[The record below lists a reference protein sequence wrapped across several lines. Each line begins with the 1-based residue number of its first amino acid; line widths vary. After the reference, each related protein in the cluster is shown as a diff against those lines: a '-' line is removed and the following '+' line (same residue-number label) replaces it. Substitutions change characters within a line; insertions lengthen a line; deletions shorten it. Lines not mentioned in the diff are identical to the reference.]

1 MTLDKFREILS
12 EQRTSGLTQRA
23 YCERAGI
30 RTHVFAYWIAKLH
43 RSRPSADRDDGPA
56 FVQIST
62 ERCCGSPWE
71 CRLPNGRAVMVP
83 QDFEE
88 RALRRLLAAL
98 EG

>member
-1 MTLDKFREILS
+1 MTLDNFREILS
-12 EQRTSGLTQRA
+12 EQRASGLSQRA
-23 YCERAGI
+23 YCERAGL

-43 RSRPSADRDDGPA
+43 RSRLSADRDDGPA
-56 FVQIST
+56 FVQLATDSGG
-62 ERCCGSPWE
+62 RSPWE

-88 RALRRLLAAL
+88 RALRRLLAVL